1 MTLDFIRLPYVEAT
15 LAEVHRCG
23 SILPGA
29 VRHKAMKDS
38 YIGSKIYI
46 SKQCHDHDI
55 LASFFC
61 IFFSEHFIPKDTLV
75 NAMLFHVMSDPKHW
89 KDHDQFVPERFIDS
103 QGNFQRD
110 ERLIPFGIGY

>member
-55 LASFFC
+55 LALFFV
-61 IFFSEHFIPKDTLV
+61 FFFRALHSQGHPGQRDALSRHVGSETLEGPRSV
-75 NAMLFHVMSDPKHW
+75 RTGKIHRQPGQL
-89 KDHDQFVPERFIDS
+89 PER
-103 QGNFQRD
+103 
-110 ERLIPFGIGY
+110 